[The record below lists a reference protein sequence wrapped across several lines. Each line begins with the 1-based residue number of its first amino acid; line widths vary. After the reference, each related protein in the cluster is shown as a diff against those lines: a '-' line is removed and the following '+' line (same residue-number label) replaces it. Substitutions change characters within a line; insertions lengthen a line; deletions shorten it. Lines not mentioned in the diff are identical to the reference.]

1 MDHILYQIF
10 KITLIMSYKKHREKT
25 DNVSIRIYVNKIENT
40 ITFRIRTGYYR
51 EILMAEQWNCLEVL
65 KVR

>member
-1 MDHILYQIF
+1 
-10 KITLIMSYKKHREKT
+10 MSYKKHREKT